1 VPSFLRLMIR
11 VELLHLAGD
20 VNDRYACLC
29 HNRGE
34 KNEWLYEHTK
44 VDPFDRD
51 EIQHSDGR

>member
-1 VPSFLRLMIR
+1 MIR